1 MTRTEKMMSA
11 RQLFL
16 FIIQA
21 QIGVGVLTIPFKLNE
36 TARGGGGITMILT
49 GVITQ
54 IILLMFWGLLRK
66 FPGLNLFQI
75 CLRLCGPA
83 IGRVLIVCY
92 IAYFIL
98 IGANVMISAVS
109 VLQRWMMDATPTW
122 ILLAL
127 FSIMSYYL
135 AKEKLTVLARFYAL
149 SSFLLLPLIIFVSY
163 GLMQARL
170 EYMFPLLEAGI
181 WNILKA
187 LKDTTVSMYG
197 FEVILVI
204 FPLIDASDKKKLR
217 VVSMSNLFVTLF
229 YTVVVCTCQMVFNT
243 GQLRLIPEPVLYL
256 VKSLNFYIIDRADVL
271 FLPIW
276 SIIIVCSITSYTYSA
291 SIGLTQLFK
300 QKDHRIFVPFVI
312 AAVFAIGL
320 IPATPIANQRL
331 EVVTDYAAYLF
342 VFILPL
348 LMMIG
353 SLFIKKTRGR
363 TA

>member
-1 MTRTEKMMSA
+1 MTRTEKMMST

-21 QIGVGVLTIPFKLNE
+21 QIGVGVLSIPFKLSK
-36 TARGGGGITMILT
+36 TAQGGGGITMILT

-54 IILLMFWGLLRK
+54 IIILMFWGLLRK

-75 CLRLCGPA
+75 CLRLCGPV
-83 IGRVLIVCY
+83 IGRGLIACY

-98 IGANVMISAVS
+98 IGANIMISAVR

-127 FSIMSYYL
+127 FSIMTYYL

-149 SSFLLLPLIIFVSY
+149 SSILFIPLIIFVSY
-163 GLMQARL
+163 GLTQAHF
-170 EYMFPLLEAGI
+170 EYMYPLMEAGI

-187 LKDTTVSMYG
+187 MKDTTISMYG

-204 FPLIDASDKKKLR
+204 FPLIDATDKKKLR
-217 VVSMSNLFVTLF
+217 MVSMSNLFVTLF
-229 YTVVVCTCQMVFNT
+229 YTFVVCTCLMVFNT

-256 VKSLNFYIIDRADVL
+256 VKSLNFYVIDRADVL

-276 SIIIVCSITSYTYSA
+276 SITIVCSITSYAYSA

-300 QKDHRIFVPFVI
+300 QKDHRVFTPFVS
-312 AAVFAIGL
+312 AAVFAICL
-320 IPATPIANQRL
+320 VPATPIANHHL
-331 EVVTDYAAYLF
+331 DVVAEYAAYLF
-342 VFILPL
+342 VFVLPL
-348 LMMIG
+348 IMTIG
-353 SLFIKKTRGR
+353 SLFIKKTRGG